1 MSFTEVEQVL
11 NNIGVKPIDSTTQYL
26 IFANYNQLYRGN
38 GAKLKLAN

>member
-11 NNIGVKPIDSTTQYL
+11 NSIGVWPIDSTTRYL
-26 IFANYNQLYRGN
+26 IFANSNQLYRGN